1 MNVLYNNLDYVND
14 YDIVIINASNIY
26 QKLNDIV
33 ERIKLKNSKQKFGFI
48 ILKYPSKTIP
58 INESDSIPSIKILSK
73 PVRLKSL
80 IEVVDTTINSRSVL
94 TTSKQLSPEVAETLS
109 EPTRLKILLAK
120 DNSINPDGCNKND

>member
-1 MNVLYNNLDYVND
+1 MNVLYHNLDYVND

-48 ILKYPSKTIP
+48 ILKYPGKTIP

-80 IEVVDTTINSRSVL
+80 IEVIDTTINPRPVL